1 MTTTSPSHRWEFFRA
16 GGSDQVALERGA
28 DILAIDQFDPKLWVA
43 LACPVKGLTGGRFGS
58 PATIEMMLPADTP
71 VQAPAGACAGA
82 GQRIVQRCRVA
93 ALAAMTVLASSAC
106 ASRALTPDPTAVRT
120 PAPSAEPATRRT
132 HTDADVRFM
141 QQMLLHHAQAVTLAA
156 MVPSRTTRDDLRS
169 LAERIDVS
177 QADEM
182 RYMAD
187 WLRDRGAE
195 VPDPAHAH
203 HAGHADM
210 PGMLTAPELEQLRG
224 LTGPAF
230 DRLFLTFMV
239 KHHEGALVMVEA
251 LFSSPGA
258 GQEPEIFGFASDV
271 DGDQR
276 AEIARMRALL
286 DRLGPASTP

>member
-1 MTTTSPSHRWEFFRA
+1 MKW
-16 GGSDQVALERGA
+16 
-28 DILAIDQFDPKLWVA
+28 
-43 LACPVKGLTGGRFGS
+43 
-58 PATIEMMLPADTP
+58 
-71 VQAPAGACAGA
+71 
-82 GQRIVQRCRVA
+82 CRVA
-93 ALAAMTVLASSAC
+93 ALAAVAVLASSAC
-106 ASRALTPDPTAVRT
+106 APRALTPEPTPDRTAVPQT
-120 PAPSAEPATRRT
+120 EPGTRRGY
-132 HTDADVRFM
+132 TDADVLFM
-141 QQMLLHHAQAVTLAA
+141 QQMILHHAQAVILAA
-156 MVPSRTTRDDLRS
+156 MVPSRTTRGDLRN

-177 QADEM
+177 QEDEM

-187 WLRDRGAE
+187 WLRDRGEE
-195 VPDPAHAH
+195 VPDPAHAE

-271 DGDQR
+271 DADQR

-286 DRLGPASTP
+286 GRLGPAPTS